1 MTSQLL
7 QRLGSIPREEEGQK
21 RNSGF
26 LAQSENHSR
35 LDGQYRTH
43 AKGLLAGP
51 GLAELVTHDDVHA
64 SVGTFGRREETK
76 KQKGTR
82 LREKKRERTAD
93 SISVSS
99 RRQAANKKS

>member
-1 MTSQLL
+1 MTSQLS

-21 RNSGF
+21 ERNSEF

-35 LDGQYRTH
+35 LDGEYRTH

-51 GLAELVTHDDVHA
+51 GLAELVTHDDVRA
-64 SVGTFGRREETK
+64 SMGTFGRREETK

-82 LREKKRERTAD
+82 LREKKRERENCLFYKC
-93 SISVSS
+93 V
-99 RRQAANKKS
+99 